1 MELNKPIVISSAG
14 MKAIQFSSDFNKW
27 AKENGIRDPFE
38 VSGRLLRKRAKKRKD
53 GSVEFDTTPDPEE
66 PSSDERHSFMRMRD
80 EYVAR
85 RCFYEIG
92 YDSFLFHTKNYGYET
107 DYSVSYMRSLDEF
120 VPCRSLDGQC
130 RMDCHRFAECAI
142 NNTWKPD

>member
-1 MELNKPIVISSAG
+1 MGLNRAIVISSVG
-14 MKAIQFSSDFNKW
+14 MKAMQFSSDFNKW

-38 VSGRLLRKRAKKRKD
+38 VSGRLFSKRVKERKD
-53 GSVEFDTTPDPEE
+53 GSVEIDTTLDSEE
-66 PSSDERHSFMRMRD
+66 PSKVERHNFIKMRD
-80 EYVAR
+80 EYIAR

-92 YDSFLFHTKNYGYET
+92 YDSFLFHTKDYGYEA
-107 DYSVSYMRSLDEF
+107 DYNVHYMRNLDEF
-120 VPCRSLDGQC
+120 VPCRSLGGQC